1 VPVSAPTPIFRHAY
15 VDDVAEAFIRAINN
29 PVTFYKAYNLAGEE
43 ILSIADYVRA
53 IADIL
58 GQEAKIV
65 FAPWSWIRQQPDLSD
80 FEAPFVNERFV
91 PDIAQVKRDMNP
103 FNEGRAKAAAPKRLP
118 SLGIHTE
125 G

>member
-1 VPVSAPTPIFRHAY
+1 M
-15 VDDVAEAFIRAINN
+15 
-29 PVTFYKAYNLAGEE
+29 
-43 ILSIADYVRA
+43 LSIADYVQA

-91 PDIAQVKRDMNP
+91 PDIAQVKRDLKFEPTPLGIWLKQTVAWFLNDYNGP
-103 FNEGRAKAAAPKRLP
+103 DSHGYTKRAAEIAAARRLR
-118 SLGIHTE
+118 STGNAAA
-125 G
+125 